1 MRAALTNGRGIV
13 TPQGVVLDLEVAGV
27 GHRGVARVLDLAI
40 VSAAIAA
47 VSAFAGLFDET
58 TATILQ
64 LIFGA
69 VIIFG
74 YPVVAEV
81 YWRGRTIGKAAL
93 GLRVVSL
100 EAGPI
105 GFREAVIRSLFQ
117 IIDLLASILSLI
129 HI

>member
-69 VIIFG
+69 VS
-74 YPVVAEV
+74 YTHLTLP
-81 YWRGRTIGKAAL
+81 TICS
-93 GLRVVSL
+93 V
-100 EAGPI
+100 
-105 GFREAVIRSLFQ
+105 
-117 IIDLLASILSLI
+117 
-129 HI
+129 